1 MYKATALSRF
11 RTIVSL
17 LGVLTFI
24 GVVGFVLI
32 EDYDLTQ
39 AVYMTI
45 ITVST
50 VGFGEVRALSPAGQ
64 WFTSFLIIA
73 SFGTFAYGLTLLTQ
87 VLISGELV
95 ADLKRRNLNKNI
107 SKIEGHV
114 ILCGFGRN
122 GRRALRKLLA
132 YGQDV
137 LVIEN
142 NPQIIDQYIKPLD
155 VLYLEADATD
165 DEVLKTAGVDR
176 AKALVSTLSKDADN
190 LFVVISARSLSPKI
204 RLISRAS
211 SESTER
217 KLRAVGVDSVVMPE
231 GVGGGHMASL
241 VMNPDIVE
249 FLEHLSVEGSSDSNL
264 EEIELSDLVGESR
277 SCTLNEL
284 HIRQRTGCTIIG
296 IKDPEGNY
304 SVNPNS
310 DEVLKPK
317 SRLFVL
323 GNASQIKALNE
334 LLAEINPNNT
344 LIQP

>member
-1 MYKATALSRF
+1 MYQTNVLARF

-17 LGVLTFI
+17 LGTLILI
-24 GVVGFVLI
+24 GVSGYMLI
-32 EDYDLTQ
+32 EDYHFSE
-39 AVYMTI
+39 AFYMTI

-50 VGFGEVRALSPAGQ
+50 VGFGEVQALSTAGQ

-87 VLISGELV
+87 VLISGEL
-95 ADLKRRNLNKNI
+95 AEDIKRRNLNRSI
-107 SKIEGHV
+107 STIKGHV

-122 GRRALRKLLA
+122 GRRALRKLVA
-132 YGQDV
+132 YGQEV

-142 NPQIIDQYIKPLD
+142 DPQIIEQYLKSAN

-165 DEVLKTAGVDR
+165 DDVLRQAGVDR
-176 AKALVSTLSKDADN
+176 ANALVTTLSKDADN
-190 LFVVISARSLSPKI
+190 LFVVISARTLSPSI

-241 VMNPDIVE
+241 VMNPNIVE

-264 EEIELSDLVGESR
+264 EEIELSDLLGEKR
-277 SCTLNEL
+277 SCNLNEL

-304 SVNPNS
+304 MINPS
-310 DEVLKPK
+310 SEIILRPK

-323 GNASQIKALNE
+323 GNARQIKALND
-334 LLAEINPNNT
+334 LLAEIHTQNSNT
-344 LIQP
+344 

>member
-1 MYKATALSRF
+1 MLTL
-11 RTIVSL
+11 I
-17 LGVLTFI
+17 GVLGYMFLE
-24 GVVGFVLI
+24 G
-32 EDYDLTQ
+32 YDLTQ

-95 ADLKRRNLNKNI
+95 ADLKRRNLNRNI
-107 SKIEGHV
+107 SKIENHV

-122 GRRALRKLLA
+122 GRRALQKLVA
-132 YGQDV
+132 YGQEV

-142 NPQIIDQYIKPLD
+142 DPHIIEQYIKPLD
-155 VLYLEADATD
+155 VFYLEGDATD
-165 DEVLKTAGVDR
+165 DEVLQAAGVDR
-176 AKALVSTLSKDADN
+176 ARALVSTLSKDADN
-190 LFVVISARSLSPKI
+190 LFVVISARSINSNV

-249 FLEHLSVEGSSDSNL
+249 FLEHLSVEGSSESNL
-264 EEIELSDLVGESR
+264 EEIELSELVGESK
-277 SCTLNEL
+277 SCSLYDL
-284 HIRQRTGCTIIG
+284 HIRQKTGCTIIG
-296 IKDPEGNY
+296 IKDPDGKY
-304 SVNPNS
+304 SINPDS
-310 DEVLKPK
+310 DTVLQPK

-323 GNASQIKALNE
+323 GDAPQIKALNE
-334 LLAEINPNNT
+334 LLAEINPQNP
-344 LIQP
+344 QQQA

>member
-1 MYKATALSRF
+1 
-11 RTIVSL
+11 
-17 LGVLTFI
+17 
-24 GVVGFVLI
+24 
-32 EDYDLTQ
+32 
-39 AVYMTI
+39 MTI

-64 WFTSFLIIA
+64 WFTTFLIIA

-95 ADLKRRNLNKNI
+95 ADFKRRTLNRNI
-107 SKIEGHV
+107 SKIENHV

-122 GRRALRKLLA
+122 GRRALQKLLA

-137 LVIEN
+137 LVIEKD
-142 NPQIIDQYIKPLD
+142 PQIIEQYIKPLD
-155 VLYLEADATD
+155 VLFLEADAND
-165 DEVLKTAGVDR
+165 DAVLETAGVHR
-176 AKALVSTLSKDADN
+176 ARALVSTLSKDADN
-190 LFVVISARSLSPKI
+190 LFVVISARSMSKEI

-211 SESTER
+211 SESTEK
-217 KLRAVGVDSVVMPE
+217 KLRAVGVNSVVMPE

-277 SCTLNEL
+277 ACSLNDL

-310 DEVLKPK
+310 DTVLQPK

-323 GNASQIKALNE
+323 GNAAQIKALND
-334 LLAEINPNNT
+334 LLTEVNTNNT
-344 LIQP
+344 IIHP

>member
-1 MYKATALSRF
+1 MYKTTALSRF

-17 LGVLTFI
+17 LGMLTLI
-24 GVVGFVLI
+24 GVLGYMFL
-32 EDYDLTQ
+32 EGYDLTQ

-95 ADLKRRNLNKNI
+95 ADLKRRNLNRNI
-107 SKIEGHV
+107 SKIENHV

-122 GRRALRKLLA
+122 GRRALQKLVA
-132 YGQDV
+132 YGQEV

-142 NPQIIDQYIKPLD
+142 DPHIIEQYIKPLD
-155 VLYLEADATD
+155 VFYLEGDATD
-165 DEVLKTAGVDR
+165 DEVLQAAGVDR
-176 AKALVSTLSKDADN
+176 ARALVSTLSKDADN
-190 LFVVISARSLSPKI
+190 LFVVISARSINSNV

-249 FLEHLSVEGSSDSNL
+249 FLEHLSVEGSSESNL
-264 EEIELSDLVGESR
+264 EEIELSELVGESK
-277 SCTLNEL
+277 SCSLYDL
-284 HIRQRTGCTIIG
+284 HIR
-296 IKDPEGNY
+296 
-304 SVNPNS
+304 
-310 DEVLKPK
+310 
-317 SRLFVL
+317 
-323 GNASQIKALNE
+323 
-334 LLAEINPNNT
+334 
-344 LIQP
+344 